1 MERLIRKAEAARM
14 LGVSYTTL
22 WRMRTDPRLPKPR
35 RLTYGG
41 VVGFLES
48 ELDAY
53 LKECPI
59 ADAEWGQRRIE
70 PALKA
75 RGYRPADSP

>member
-1 MERLIRKAEAARM
+1 MERFIRKAEAARM
-14 LGVSYTTL
+14 LGVSHTTL
-22 WRMRTDPRLPKPR
+22 WRMRTDPRLPKLR

-53 LKECPI
+53 LRESPI
-59 ADAEWGQRRIE
+59 ADEEWGRKRIL

-75 RGYRPADSP
+75 RGY